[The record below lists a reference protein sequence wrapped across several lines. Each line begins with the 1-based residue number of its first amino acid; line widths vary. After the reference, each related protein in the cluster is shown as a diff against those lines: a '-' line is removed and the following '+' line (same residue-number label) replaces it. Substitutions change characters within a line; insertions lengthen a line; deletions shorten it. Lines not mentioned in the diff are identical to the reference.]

1 MSVKK
6 ANSACW
12 PTVSVVIAA
21 FSMKRWDD
29 LCSAVASVQ
38 AQAVSV
44 LETIVVIDHHP
55 DLFAQATR
63 ALPSTI
69 VLENMGSRGASGA
82 RNTGVSASRGEVV
95 VFLDDDAVASPI
107 WLEALLT
114 HFGNRNVV
122 GVGGR
127 LDPLWATARPRWFPR
142 EFDWVVGASYLGMPN
157 RAEPVRNVWSNN
169 MAIRRRVFD
178 MVGGFRDDF
187 GKVGM
192 RSRPE
197 DTDLCLRAAA
207 KHADGVWVYE
217 PMGAAGHRVPM
228 ERASLRYFAYRCF
241 MEGWGKAELAELN
254 GVGASTS
261 SERRY
266 TGRIL
271 PAGFAR
277 GVREACQGDVSGA
290 WRSLTIATGFAVV
303 VIGYLVGSMALVA
316 RGRYFR
322 RLFAG
327 W

>member
-1 MSVKK
+1 
-6 ANSACW
+6 
-12 PTVSVVIAA
+12 
-21 FSMKRWDD
+21 MKRWDD
-29 LCSAVASVQ
+29 LCLAVASVQ
-38 AQAVSV
+38 AQAVPA

-63 ALPSTI
+63 ALPCTI
-69 VLENMGSRGASGA
+69 VLENTGGRGASGA
-82 RNTGVSASRGEVV
+82 RNTGVAASRGEVV
-95 VFLDDDAVASPI
+95 VFLDDDAVASPG

-114 HFGNRNVV
+114 HFANRNVV

-127 LDPLWATARPRWFPR
+127 LDPLWATGRPRWFPP
-142 EFDWVVGASYLGMPN
+142 EFDWVVGASYLGMPKG
-157 RAEPVRNVWSNN
+157 AEPVRNVWSNN
-169 MAIRRRVFD
+169 MAIRRKAFD
-178 MVGGFRDDF
+178 MVGGFRDGF

-207 KHADGVWVYE
+207 KHAGGVWIYE

-228 ERASLRYFAYRCF
+228 ERTTLRYFAYRCF
-241 MEGWGKAELAELN
+241 MEGWGKAELAALN

-277 GVREACQGDVSGA
+277 GVREACQGDASGA
-290 WRSLTIATGFAVV
+290 WRSLAIAAGFAVV
-303 VIGYLVGSMALVA
+303 MIGYLVGSMALVTH
-316 RGRYFR
+316 GRDFR
-322 RLFAG
+322 RVLASS
-327 W
+327 